1 MEDRMTN
8 NKEHFVG
15 IDVAKDWL
23 DVAILEEK
31 NTLRIAN
38 FKSGIGKL
46 VKRMKALTPALIVV
60 EATGG
65 YEEALV
71 LALFEAGLPVAL
83 VSPQRV
89 RQYARAKGRLAKTD
103 QLDAQVLAE
112 YGKTIQPRRFVG
124 KSEERKK
131 LSALVGRRNQLNAM
145 LQAEKNRL
153 RGQSGAIR
161 SSLEQ
166 VIVCLETQ
174 VHQME
179 KEIRRLLQQNTD
191 LQSQE
196 KLLRTAKSI
205 GPVTAA
211 TLLADLPELGQLD
224 RQEIAALVGVA
235 PMNADTGRKRGYR
248 KTKGGRPAVRRALY
262 MATLTG
268 IRYNPILKPQYD
280 QLVRRGK
287 QKKVAIT
294 ACMRKMLTILNA
306 MLRDKQPFRY
316 PATP

>member
-1 MEDRMTN
+1 MPT

-15 IDVAKDWL
+15 IDVAKDWFDMAVL
-23 DVAILEEK
+23 GEE
-31 NTLRIAN
+31 NTVQLAN
-38 FKSGIGKL
+38 TKSGIAKL
-46 VKRMKALTPALIVV
+46 VKRMKVLIPDLIVV

-71 LALFEAGLPVAL
+71 LALFEASLPVAL

-103 QLDAQVLAE
+103 QLDAYLLAE
-112 YGKTIQPRRFVG
+112 YGQKIQPRLFVG
-124 KSEERKK
+124 KSEERKQ
-131 LSALVGRRNQLNAM
+131 LSVLVGRRNQLNAM

-153 RGQSGAIR
+153 RTQSGTIR
-161 SSLEQ
+161 SSLEK
-166 VIVCLETQ
+166 VIDCLETQ
-174 VHQME
+174 LHQME
-179 KEIRRLLQQNTD
+179 KEIRTLFQQHID
-191 LQSQE
+191 LQTQE

-248 KTKGGRPAVRRALY
+248 KTKGGRPTVRRALY
-262 MATLTG
+262 MSTLTG
-268 IRYNPILKPQYD
+268 IRYNPILKAHYE
-280 QLVRRGK
+280 QLVKRGK
-287 QKKVAIT
+287 EKKVAIT

-306 MLRDKQPFRY
+306 MMRDQQPFR
-316 PATP
+316 A